1 MTISAPTF
9 IATAEV
15 AQLLGLSDSGFLRQR
30 PRLEDETGFPEPM
43 PHARRPLRWRHD
55 QVLAWIEGQGLPRD
69 IETRIDPA
77 LIHSGRVILLAEARR
92 P

>member
-1 MTISAPTF
+1 MTRSAPTF

-15 AQLLGLSDSGFLRQR
+15 AQLLGLSDGGFLRQR
-30 PRLEDETGFPEPM
+30 PRLEEAAGFPEPM
-43 PHARRPLRWRHD
+43 PHSRRPLRWRRD

-69 IETRIDPA
+69 LEARVDPA
-77 LIHSGRVILLAEARR
+77 LIASGQVVLLAEARR